1 MISDA
6 MRAERD
12 GNRGRHRVPR
22 PVLALAGVALVGLL
36 AAACGS
42 STPSASPT
50 TTKVA
55 AGGSPGTTA
64 PTAQVVANAMSNST
78 IGATILVNSAGM
90 TLYQL
95 STDTAT
101 TSACTG
107 ACASAWPPLTVASGM
122 TPKGGTGTDGTW
134 GTLTRSDGTL
144 QVTYKGH
151 PLYTFAGDKSAG
163 STSGQNVKDG
173 SGLWTVVTVGSTSA
187 PATTVAPTPAK
198 TTPTTTKPS
207 SGGGYGY

>member
-1 MISDA
+1 MITDA
-6 MRAERD
+6 TRRDRD
-12 GNRGRHRVPR
+12 GHERQHPVPR
-22 PVLALAGVALVGLL
+22 PVVALAGVALVGLL

-55 AGGSPGTTA
+55 AGGPPATPA
-64 PTAQVVANAMSNST
+64 PSVQVVADAMANST

-101 TSACTG
+101 TSACSG

-122 TPKGGTGTDGTW
+122 TPEGGAGTGGTW
-134 GTLTRSDGTL
+134 GILTRTDGSR

-151 PLYTFAGDKSAG
+151 PLYTFAGDKAAG
-163 STSGQNVKDG
+163 STSGQNLKDG
-173 SGLWTVVTVGSTSA
+173 GGLWTVVTVGATST
-187 PATTVAPTPAK
+187 PATTPAK